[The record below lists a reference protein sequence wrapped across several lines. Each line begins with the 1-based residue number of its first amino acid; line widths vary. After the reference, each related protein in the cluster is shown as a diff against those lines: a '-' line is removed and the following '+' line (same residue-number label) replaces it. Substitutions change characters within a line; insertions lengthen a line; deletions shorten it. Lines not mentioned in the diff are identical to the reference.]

1 MKKFLKVFSV
11 LMLICCMFTFAG
23 CAVKDNDGNEY
34 EGLVKER
41 NYVREVLSNTEEFLQ
56 SVTIG
61 EDAVAATSAN
71 VQSGSPIS
79 NPDINVRANG
89 YDWARNSV
97 KELSGI
103 LGAISAVI
111 NNDGFVPGKLYN
123 AEITEELGDGGTYS
137 FYILLNAYCGED
149 GVVTLNYSITESKD
163 NMEYAT
169 DSLANAIDIY
179 CNKDGQPIRFVGC
192 ESSSDYAEFKDM
204 RFTDSG
210 KFESCHISQDY
221 ETFRRMVDVDK
232 DGEITDYCEYAN
244 DPTSECFT
252 DEMNETFDSEIEF
265 AKERTCLYSFA
276 RPMSKEAL
284 DKFVDAMERSETE

>member
-79 NPDINVRANG
+79 NPDINVRAGG

-103 LGAISAVI
+103 LGAISAVV
-111 NNDGFVPGKLYN
+111 NNDDFVPGKLYN

-137 FYILLNAYCGED
+137 FYILLNAYCGEE
-149 GVVTLNYSITESKD
+149 GLVTLNYSISASKD

-169 DSLANAIDIY
+169 DSVANAIDIY

-204 RFTDSG
+204 RFTESG
-210 KFESCHISQDY
+210 KFESCHISEWS
-221 ETFRRMVDVDK
+221 ETNKKMLDVNK
-232 DGEITDYCEYAN
+232 DGEITEYQEYDN
-244 DPTSECFT
+244 NESFT
-252 DEMNETFDSEIEF
+252 DEMNEKFETEIEF
-265 AKERTCLYSFA
+265 AKERTCLYNFA
-276 RPMSKEAL
+276 RPMSKESI
-284 DKFVDAMERSETE
+284 DKFVEAMERSETE